1 MTKLS
6 ERRNDILR
14 ALTATVL
21 ILATDL
27 AVYYLTK
34 PNSSATHLIDMS
46 IALDDYI
53 PFVPQFVF
61 IYILTFAFWCI
72 APLIIIRTG
81 IGRFSDFF
89 ATAVISLIICGI
101 FFLLLPACFDPVY
114 TYFSYT

>member
-1 MTKLS
+1 MTY
-6 ERRNDILR
+6 EETIH
-14 ALTATVL
+14 
-21 ILATDL
+21 
-27 AVYYLTK
+27 YLYTSTPVFQHDGPSAYK
-34 PNSSATHLIDMS
+34 PGLGTS

-81 IGRFSDFF
+81 IGRVSDFF

-101 FFLLLPACFDPVY
+101 FFLLLPATVTRPDIIPATAAERHAY
-114 TYFSYT
+114 G